1 MSNVSPVFS
10 TINSSIYSTG
20 VFPGFVLLVQKI
32 PVWLSALSPSI
43 VKTVSSAGPIS
54 VTGFGKFS
62 VLTGTKL
69 KFPLLIFVKE
79 NNGFHMVKLKF
90 PIAAPS
96 IILFISMY
104 P

>member
-10 TINSSIYSTG
+10 TINSSMYSVG
-20 VFPGFVLLVQKI
+20 IFSGPVVVVQKI

-62 VLTGTKL
+62 VLKGIKL
-69 KFPLLIFVKE
+69 KFPSLIFVKE

-90 PIAAPS
+90 PFAVPFS
-96 IILFISMY
+96 RLFISIY

>member
-1 MSNVSPVFS
+1 MFS

-20 VFPGFVLLVQKI
+20 VFPGSVLLVQKI

-90 PIAAPS
+90 PIAVPS
-96 IILFISMY
+96 TILFISMY